1 MYKHAS
7 NSATERCVFFPLP
20 CLPLPFPFEAA
31 AMTGDSGGGNSS
43 SLMAGVSGTY
53 GSQNVLYKYTT
64 NLNKPF

>member
-7 NSATERCVFFPLP
+7 NSVTECCIFFPLP

-31 AMTGDSGGGNSS
+31 AMAGDSGGGKYS

-53 GSQNVLYKYTT
+53 GSQNVH
-64 NLNKPF
+64 